1 MNKLSW
7 KRVTAYGRNRPFSK
21 HKSMKT
27 CRFEESQIRLYWN
40 FVTYKATF
48 NFQAFPSS
56 PLLVGSNHRSIERS
70 CHARS
75 RLFPTKFRL
84 RLTRLRSCHF
94 LTCREHAV
102 TRVDRSKFSNELAR
116 RRLRAQENRKKHE
129 VAPCARV
136 KELSSARHW
145 SLQESKSYLLKRLR
159 TAPGSGS
166 REYGGQSV
174 APGASAR
181 KKALIRSRGRFC
193 ALPSLAAL
201 PPSQP

>member
-1 MNKLSW
+1 MS
-7 KRVTAYGRNRPFSK
+7 RAIASFSNEI
-21 HKSMKT
+21 S
-27 CRFEESQIRLYWN
+27 LA
-40 FVTYKATF
+40 VDATV
-48 NFQAFPSS
+48 A
-56 PLLVGSNHRSIERS
+56 
-70 CHARS
+70 
-75 RLFPTKFRL
+75 T
-84 RLTRLRSCHF
+84 TRLRSCHF

-102 TRVDRSKFSNELAR
+102 TRVDKSKFSDEQ
-116 RRLRAQENRKKHE
+116 AQENRKKHE

-136 KELSSARHW
+136 KELSSARHS

-201 PPSQP
+201 PPSLP

>member
-1 MNKLSW
+1 MGVIDHSPNVNQRKPADSKNRKSDFIETSPRV
-7 KRVTAYGRNRPFSK
+7 KRLLISKRFLRRRYSSDEPSIDQEIVSREIASFSNEI
-21 HKSMKT
+21 S
-27 CRFEESQIRLYWN
+27 LA
-40 FVTYKATF
+40 VDATV
-48 NFQAFPSS
+48 A
-56 PLLVGSNHRSIERS
+56 
-70 CHARS
+70 
-75 RLFPTKFRL
+75 T
-84 RLTRLRSCHF
+84 TRLRSCHF

-102 TRVDRSKFSNELAR
+102 TRVDKSKFSDEQAR

-136 KELSSARHW
+136 KELSSARHS

-201 PPSQP
+201 PPSLP

>member
-1 MNKLSW
+1 MGVIDHSPNVNQW
-7 KRVTAYGRNRPFSK
+7 KPADSKNRKSDFIETSPRVKRLLISKRFLRRRYSSDEPSIDLEIVSRAIASFSNEI
-21 HKSMKT
+21 S
-27 CRFEESQIRLYWN
+27 LA
-40 FVTYKATF
+40 VDATV
-48 NFQAFPSS
+48 A
-56 PLLVGSNHRSIERS
+56 
-70 CHARS
+70 
-75 RLFPTKFRL
+75 T
-84 RLTRLRSCHF
+84 TRLRSCHF

-102 TRVDRSKFSNELAR
+102 TRVDKSKFSDEQ
-116 RRLRAQENRKKHE
+116 AQENRKKHE

-136 KELSSARHW
+136 KELSSARHS

-201 PPSQP
+201 PPSLP